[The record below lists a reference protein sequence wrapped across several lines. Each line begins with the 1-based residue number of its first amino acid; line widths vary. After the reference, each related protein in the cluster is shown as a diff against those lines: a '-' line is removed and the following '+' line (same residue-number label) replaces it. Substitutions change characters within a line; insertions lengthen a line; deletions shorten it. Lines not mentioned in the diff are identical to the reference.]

1 MAVADE
7 SDASLPMKW
16 RIFSTFVKFL
26 SAEISPASVSGAL
39 IWSFSLF
46 LVEDEKNSVKWA
58 IFTKYNYPERQKS
71 STFAASLKRGMFLF
85 DL

>member
-7 SDASLPMKW
+7 LDASLPMKW
-16 RIFSTFVKFL
+16 RIFSSFVKFL
-26 SAEISPASVSGAL
+26 SAEISPTSVSGAL
-39 IWSFSLF
+39 IWSFFSI
-46 LVEDEKNSVKWA
+46 LVNDEKNSVKWA

-71 STFAASLKRGMFLF
+71 STFAASLKGGMFLF

>member
-1 MAVADE
+1 
-7 SDASLPMKW
+7 MKW

-46 LVEDEKNSVKWA
+46 LVEDEKNSVNWQFLPNMT
-58 IFTKYNYPERQKS
+58 I
-71 STFAASLKRGMFLF
+71 LKGKKAVPLQRL
-85 DL
+85 